1 MLPKTRTTGH
11 KSNKNNGN
19 GNKKKHS
26 TLATHTTCQKTER
39 ESEKR
44 GNCPNWGKIPKSM
57 QYFFPVG
64 PSTFRG
70 SLLTWQARHSN

>member
-1 MLPKTRTTGH
+1 MAMAIKRNIQLSQLIQLVRKQREKV
-11 KSNKNNGN
+11 KSVETAQIG
-19 GNKKKHS
+19 
-26 TLATHTTCQKTER
+26 
-39 ESEKR
+39 
-44 GNCPNWGKIPKSM
+44 GKIPKSM